1 MGWSWTIFLS
11 SDAIFRSHK
20 ISQSQVKGLPKKD
33 TLHYIIFSIYLISFP
48 VKMVVMSTSFHC
60 FPSFRRKMFLIDPNQ
75 LY

>member
-33 TLHYIIFSIYLISFP
+33 TLHNILNLSHIISSQDGSNVNIISLFSIIQKKNVL
-48 VKMVVMSTSFHC
+48 
-60 FPSFRRKMFLIDPNQ
+60 D
-75 LY
+75 